1 MSAQRVLGPAYQVA
15 DEVGRIWTVQLM
27 ENGGHLPSSTRL
39 DLIEATLLNIDTDN
53 LSPNT
58 ISGIYQAMGELA
70 WMLEGCEAEISLN
83 RSSGRNIKLLKVYHT
98 YTSKLNDM
106 VATVKSAKFIEMAEA
121 YLGQRLGTQSRAD
134 TRKLVW
140 FFEGNFPQH
149 RLGRVLALYL
159 NGSQLGSRGD
169 QHAVEGC
176 LVDPSFLRA
185 DLIVKTPAWMLE
197 LLREHKL
204 TTATGVELDDE
215 ELDYLRGLW
224 AGQMNRAAFEVAV
237 RRARLL
243 ARGARARQHA

>member
-1 MSAQRVLGPAYQVA
+1 MGSV
-15 DEVGRIWTVQLM
+15 
-27 ENGGHLPSSTRL
+27 GHLPSSTRL

-70 WMLEGCEAEISLN
+70 WMLEGCEVEASMGGGV
-83 RSSGRNIKLLKVYHT
+83 SRNVKLLKVYHT

-106 VATVKSAKFIEMAEA
+106 VTAVKRAEFIKAAED
-121 YLGQRLGTQSRAD
+121 YLGQSLGVQGQSY
-134 TRKLVW
+134 TRELVW

-169 QHAVEGC
+169 QHAVERC
-176 LVDPSFLRA
+176 LVDPSFLKA
-185 DLIVKTPAWMLE
+185 EIVVKTPAWMLE

-215 ELDYLRGLW
+215 EHDYLRGLW
-224 AGQMNRAAFEVAV
+224 IGQANRAAFEMVL
-237 RRARLL
+237 RQARLL
-243 ARGARARQHA
+243 ARGSRTRQRF